1 MIFQINGCKNA
12 YHGMTLAI
20 KKIIKKCYN
29 DDYLVTLYAEGDM

>member
-1 MIFQINGCKNA
+1 MLNNIPLPHTMSCLSDDFF
-12 YHGMTLAI
+12 